1 MQDFAASMRSY
12 EEALRAALGSTLVTA
27 DLAAK
32 HDRMAESAFLFLR
45 ATCWRWAESAATLC
59 PDLIEAPAVP
69 SVGDAHAG
77 NFGLWR
83 DAGARL
89 VWGINDYDEAA
100 PLPWPLD
107 LVRLC
112 ASLLLGGAAGD
123 SGVIANAA
131 LDGYAHGLAKPRAF
145 VLERDHLWL
154 RDAFAASDKK
164 RAEFWQELADA
175 PPGDPPPDLHAALES
190 TLPEGVT
197 DLKLSPRVAGAGSLG
212 RPRFVA
218 AGEYRGGP
226 IAIEAKALL
235 PSCWGAA
242 PGLAAR
248 MANGPW
254 RSPDPTLAYGP
265 RHVLRRLAPNSRKL
279 DLEKLEPGQQDK
291 LIAAMA
297 RDLAAVHG
305 ETDALRSAIDTDLAR
320 RGKGWL
326 AHAASEVARWTE
338 QEFAAYRDAH
348 RKGPP

>member
-12 EEALRAALGSTLVTA
+12 EEAMRIALHGTLVA
-27 DLAAK
+27 SDLDAK
-32 HDRMAESAFLFLR
+32 HDKMAESAFLFLR
-45 ATCWRWAESAATLC
+45 ATCWRWAEAAATLC
-59 PDLIEAPAVP
+59 PDLMDALKVP

-83 DAGARL
+83 DAGTRL

-100 PLPWPLD
+100 SLPWPLD

-112 ASLLLGGAAGD
+112 ASLQLGGAAGD
-123 SGVIANAA
+123 SGIIANAA
-131 LDGYAHGLAKPRAF
+131 LDGYAHGLAKPRPY

-164 RAEFWQELADA
+164 RAAFWQELKDA
-175 PPGDPPPDLHAALES
+175 PPGDPPPDLHAALQGA
-190 TLPEGVT
+190 LPQDVT
-197 DLKLSPRVAGAGSLG
+197 DLKVSPRIAGAGSLG

-218 AGEYRGGP
+218 SGEYRGGP

-235 PSCWGAA
+235 PSCWGAT
-242 PGLAAR
+242 PRLAGR

-254 RSPDPTLAYGP
+254 RSPDPTLAYDAH
-265 RHVLRRLAPNSRKL
+265 HVLRRLAPNSRKL
-279 DLEKLEPGQQDK
+279 DLEKLEAGQQER

-305 ETDALRSAIDTDLAR
+305 ETDALRSAIDADLAR
-320 RGKGWL
+320 RGKDWL
-326 AHAASEVARWTE
+326 AHAATDVARWTE
-338 QEFAAYRDAH
+338 TEFAKYRDAY
-348 RKGPP
+348 RKGLP